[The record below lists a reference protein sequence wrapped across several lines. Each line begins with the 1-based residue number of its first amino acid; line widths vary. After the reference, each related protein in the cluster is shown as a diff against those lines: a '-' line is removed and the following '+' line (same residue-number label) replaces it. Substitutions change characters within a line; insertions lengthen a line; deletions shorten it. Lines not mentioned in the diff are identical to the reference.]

1 MIGEDDTDR
10 DVFSRCIRRRPM
22 IFGRMNC
29 FRLVLNIMVIAF
41 DEFGWKDDF
50 SDSTLDEELKTGRI
64 RKRKR
69 MKRKRKKEE
78 EEDDDDLADF
88 ASSEDDDDDFTDFE

>member
-22 IFGRMNC
+22 LFGRMNC
-29 FRLVLNIMVIAF
+29 LRLVFNIMVIAF

-64 RKRKR
+64 KEKEENEE
-69 MKRKRKKEE
+69 KEKEKEE
-78 EEDDDDLADF
+78 EGGRRR
-88 ASSEDDDDDFTDFE
+88 